1 MFIAT
6 GALSCAAGAAF
17 FDNKLESHD
26 AKTGLP
32 GDRRIN
38 KHEAIPPRRPDA
50 RGIFSPSR
58 CEEWW
63 LMINYLFLAL
73 CSARSDQSCLLLVF
87 LDKKTHAVDCWAK
100 AWEKG
105 EIEPLQEQ
113 FAGAINCLLF
123 QEIIDWEDIPCI
135 HREWVIFW
143 RTSMLHKGNYFP
155 VTRRDYLATTKP
167 IQTYT
172 ERLVRRV

>member
-1 MFIAT
+1 MELFEENKAINQRHLGSTAYRFIHTKQAAERRLFLPHYIMQGDSVVFIAT

-26 AKTGLP
+26 AKTGRP
-32 GDRRIN
+32 GDKRIN

-73 CSARSDQSCLLLVF
+73 CSARSDQSCWSFLVWF
-87 LDKKTHAVDCWAK
+87 AVSVFGQK
-100 AWEKG
+100 ESRGGLFSESLEKG

-123 QEIIDWEDIPCI
+123 REIID
-135 HREWVIFW
+135 
-143 RTSMLHKGNYFP
+143 
-155 VTRRDYLATTKP
+155 
-167 IQTYT
+167 
-172 ERLVRRV
+172 